1 MIFLHS
7 DSPIILH
14 RDLKSANCLCDES
27 LNIKIADFGL
37 AKMKVNLF

>member
-1 MIFLHS
+1 MYFLHT
-7 DSPIILH
+7 DNPKIFH

-37 AKMKVNLF
+37 AKMKVY